1 MSETIISPI
10 SFSWILLKVTKPDMF
25 LKSLISL
32 GGYTFGTGVTLPI
45 FHKSGQIP
53 EDIEEF
59 IICVNGVDNCLEN
72 CLITF
77 GGMSP
82 GGTDL
87 FS

>member
-1 MSETIISPI
+1 
-10 SFSWILLKVTKPDMF
+10 MF

-32 GGYTFGTGVTLPI
+32 GGYTFGTGVTLSI
-45 FHKSGQIP
+45 FHESGQIP

-59 IICVNGVDNCLEN
+59 IMCVKGVDICFAN
-72 CLITF
+72 CLIIF

-87 FS
+87 LV